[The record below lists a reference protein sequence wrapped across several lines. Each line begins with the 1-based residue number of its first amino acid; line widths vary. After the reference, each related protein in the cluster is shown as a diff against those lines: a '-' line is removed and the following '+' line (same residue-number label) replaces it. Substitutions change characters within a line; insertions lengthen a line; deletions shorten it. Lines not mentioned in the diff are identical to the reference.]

1 MVINLKTFF
10 KTGFF
15 LLLISQTASAQ
26 KTISKSDFDQLK
38 LRMDHPK
45 TTKLILDSLWASYSI
60 EPFDILGQGAN
71 REDGLIPV
79 YNLYR
84 AYYRENPKCSDCE
97 TTINQMSTYLD
108 DQTLKEL
115 ELQYIKLL
123 EKAEELFLLG
133 DFQKS
138 KEYYQRALVFRPSDS
153 FPKEMLYRIEGV
165 LSGQKSIEY
174 SKEEIDRMGKIA
186 DGYFTKKDFVKCKQF
201 YSRVQNL
208 DPTNEYAKSRIEEIE
223 TLLKSL
229 K

>member
-1 MVINLKTFF
+1 MKFR
-10 KTGFF
+10 
-15 LLLISQTASAQ
+15 LLLIAISFATGAFAQ

-97 TTINQMSTYLD
+97 ATINKMSSVLD
-108 DQTLKEL
+108 EQSLIEQ
-115 ELQYIKLL
+115 EQQYIRIL
-123 EKAEELFLLG
+123 EKADELFLLG

-153 FPKEMLYRIEGV
+153 LPKNMLYRIDGI
-165 LSGQKSIEY
+165 LSNQKKVEY
-174 SKEEIDRMGKIA
+174 SKEEIARINTIA
-186 DGYFTKKDFVKCKQF
+186 DSYFVKKDYVKSKQF
-201 YSRVQNL
+201 YSRAVNL
-208 DPTNEYAKSRIEEIE
+208 DSENENAKQRLQEIE
-223 TLLKSL
+223 GLLKSS